1 MGVTTYS
8 ETFSVADTGGTS
20 ESVTCTV
27 KLSRPVAV
35 VVPEITPLDLASF
48 SPAGR
53 DPEASDH

>member
-8 ETFSVADTGGTS
+8 ETFSVADTAGAS

-35 VVPEITPLDLASF
+35 VVPDITL
-48 SPAGR
+48 
-53 DPEASDH
+53 EAC